1 MMENAKVI
9 ECLNKALSI
18 EYSAVIQYCQHS
30 ALVEGTDR
38 MVYEEFFNHGS
49 KEAREHAKKVSD
61 WIVSL
66 GGVPTIE
73 AAHIQQ
79 ATEVS
84 EMLKQDLKTEE
95 EALQAYRDAHASVKG
110 ELPIKYLLEE
120 QIMLEQKDVWEIEK
134 YLAMHK
140 IKVKTKSI
148 DLAVS

>member
-1 MMENAKVI
+1 MEYSRVI
-9 ECLNKALSI
+9 EHLNKALSI

-38 MVYEEFFNHGS
+38 MVYEKFFDGAS
-49 KEAREHAKKVSD
+49 QEARSHAKKVSD

-79 ATEVS
+79 ATDVA
-84 EMLKQDLKTEE
+84 EMLRQDLKTEQ
-95 EALQAYRDAHASVKG
+95 EALQAYRDAHAAVQG
-110 ELPIKYLLEE
+110 ETPIKYLLEE
-120 QIMLEQKDVWEIEK
+120 QIMLEQQDVWEIEK
-134 YLAMHK
+134 FLAMHK
-140 IKVKTKSI
+140 IKVKTKTI

>member
-1 MMENAKVI
+1 MEFGKVI
-9 ECLNKALSI
+9 EHLNRALSI

-38 MVYEEFFNHGS
+38 MVYEKFFDEAS
-49 KEAREHAKKVSD
+49 QEARSHAKKVSD

-73 AAHIQQ
+73 AARIMQ

-84 EMLKQDLKTEE
+84 EMLRQNLKTEQ
-95 EALQAYRDAHASVKG
+95 EALQAYKDAHAAVKG
-110 ELPIKYLLEE
+110 EAPIKYLLEE
-120 QIMLEQKDVWEIEK
+120 QIMLEQQDVWEIEK

-140 IKVKTKSI
+140 IKVKTKTI

>member
-1 MMENAKVI
+1 MEFAKVI
-9 ECLNKALSI
+9 ECLNRALSV

-30 ALVEGTDR
+30 ALLSGTER
-38 MVYEEFFNHGS
+38 MVYEGFFDGAS
-49 KEAREHAKKVSD
+49 KEARDHAKKVSD

-79 ATEVS
+79 ATAVE
-84 EMLKQDLKTEE
+84 EMLNQALKTER
-95 EALQAYRDAHASVKG
+95 EALQAYRDAHAAVKG
-110 ELPIKYLLEE
+110 ETPIKYLLEE
-120 QIMLEQKDVWEIEK
+120 QIMLEQNDVWEIEK

-148 DLAVS
+148 DLAAS

>member
-1 MMENAKVI
+1 MEYAKVI

-30 ALVEGTDR
+30 ALLEGTDR
-38 MVYEEFFNHGS
+38 LVYEGYFNENS

-79 ATEVS
+79 ATEVA
-84 EMLKQDLKTEE
+84 EMLRQDLKTES
-95 EALQAYRDAHASVKG
+95 EALQAYRDAHAAVKG
-110 ELPIKYLLEE
+110 EMPIKYLLEE
-120 QIMLEQKDVWEIEK
+120 QIMQEQQDVWEIEK

-148 DLAVS
+148 DLAAS